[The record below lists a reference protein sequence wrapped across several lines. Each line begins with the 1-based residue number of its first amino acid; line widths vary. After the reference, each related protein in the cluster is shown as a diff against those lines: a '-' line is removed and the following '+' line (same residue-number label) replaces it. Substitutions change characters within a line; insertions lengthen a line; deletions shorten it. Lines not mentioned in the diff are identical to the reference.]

1 MKKFILFILLILCI
15 SPASYGSEIKKI
27 SLQEALDMA
36 VENNI
41 DYQASKMDIDI
52 AENKVKASNRLQ
64 NPQINSFFNIGDIGK
79 GNPQT
84 AGLLETVEIAKRDAR
99 KKLALSNLELTKQN
113 LDYIKFDLKMDVR
126 EAYINLVLAKEIL
139 LVLESRQRL
148 IQDLLEIAQKRVA
161 AGEVE
166 EVDVIQTEIALNQL
180 VIQVNTQKANVKS
193 AMYDFNKAINI
204 KNEGTI
210 KYDAQ
215 DDNFS
220 DKDDFIALLSPK
232 PRDKLPP
239 FEVIMNKSLQ
249 NRYDIKIAKQ
259 EIDVAKKN
267 LVYVERQRVPDIEL
281 QGGYGFMTRGM
292 SETGRYMDGAY
303 AGASIVNIPLFYTFK
318 PEIQNAKMQVDQAEL
333 KYTSVE
339 NKAINDLHSAYEKF
353 LTAKINLNYYN
364 DNLLKNSNELIKVAK
379 KNYAQGKS
387 SLTTLIVMEQS
398 YRSIVAGYT
407 YALADYYKCWIE
419 FLREV
424 NVENFNLKEDSDDES
439 L

>member
-1 MKKFILFILLILCI
+1 MKKFILILLILLICP
-15 SPASYGSEIKKI
+15 SVYAGEIKKI

-41 DYQASKMDIDI
+41 DYQASKMDIGI

-64 NPQINSFFNIGDIGK
+64 NPQINTFFNIGDIGR

-84 AGLLETVEIAKRDAR
+84 AGLSETVEIAKRDAR
-99 KKLALSNLELTKQN
+99 KKLALANLELTKQN

-126 EAYINLVLAKEIL
+126 EAYVNLVLAKEIL

-148 IQDLLEIAQKRVA
+148 LQDLLEIAKKRVA

-166 EVDVIQTEIALNQL
+166 EIDVIQTEIALNQL

-193 AMYDFNKAINI
+193 AMFDFNKAINI
-204 KNEGTI
+204 KNEGSI

-239 FEVIMNKSLQ
+239 FELIMENSLK

-267 LVYVERQRVPDIEL
+267 LVYVARQRVPDIEL
-281 QGGYGFMTRGM
+281 QGGYGFMTKGM
-292 SETGRYMDGAY
+292 SESGSYTNGAY
-303 AGASIVNIPLFYTFK
+303 AGANIVNIPLFYTFK
-318 PEIQNAKMQVDQAEL
+318 PEIQNAKMQVNQAEL

-339 NKAINDLHSAYEKF
+339 NKAVNDLHSAYEKF
-353 LTAKINLNYYN
+353 LTAKLNLNYYN

-407 YALADYYKCWIE
+407 YALADYYNCWID

-424 NVENFNLKEDSDDES
+424 NVENFDLKEES

>member
-1 MKKFILFILLILCI
+1 MRKFVLILLILLIC
-15 SPASYGSEIKKI
+15 PACFAGEIKKI

-36 VENNI
+36 IENNI
-41 DYQASKMDIDI
+41 DYQASKMDIGI
-52 AENKVKASNRLQ
+52 AQNNVKSSNRLQ
-64 NPQINSFFNIGDIGK
+64 NPQINTFFNIGDIGR
-79 GNPQT
+79 GNPQV
-84 AGLLETVEIAKRDAR
+84 AGLSETVEIAKRDAR
-99 KKLALSNLELTKQN
+99 KKLALANLELTKQN

-126 EAYINLVLAKEIL
+126 EAYVNLVLAKEIL

-148 IQDLLEIAQKRVA
+148 LQDLLEIAKKRVA

-166 EVDVIQTEIALNQL
+166 EIDVIQTEIALNQL

-204 KNEGTI
+204 KNEGKI

-220 DKDDFIALLSPK
+220 DNDDFIALLSPK

-239 FEVIMNKSLQ
+239 FELIIESSLK

-259 EIDVAKKN
+259 QIDVAKKN
-267 LVYVERQRVPDIEL
+267 LIYITRQRIPDIEL
-281 QGGYGFMTRGM
+281 QGGYGFMTKGM
-292 SETGRYMDGAY
+292 SESGAYMNGAY
-303 AGASIVNIPLFYTFK
+303 AGANIVNIPLLYTYK
-318 PEIQNAKMQVDQAEL
+318 PEIENAKMQVDQAEL

-339 NKAINDLHSAYEKF
+339 NKAINDLHGAYEKF
-353 LTAKINLNYYN
+353 LTAKLNLNYYN
-364 DNLLKNSNELIKVAK
+364 DNLLKNSHELIKVAK

-407 YALADYYKCWIE
+407 YALADYYNCWID

-424 NVENFNLKEDSDDES
+424 NVENFNLKEET

>member
-1 MKKFILFILLILCI
+1 MKKFVLILLILLICL
-15 SPASYGSEIKKI
+15 AGYAGEIKKI
-27 SLQEALDMA
+27 SLQEALDIA

-41 DYQASKMDIDI
+41 DYQASKMDIGI

-64 NPQINSFFNIGDIGK
+64 NPQVNSFFNIGDIGR

-84 AGLLETVEIAKRDAR
+84 AGLSETVEIAKRDAR
-99 KKLALSNLELTKQN
+99 KKLAMANLELTRQN

-126 EAYINLVLAKEIL
+126 EAYVNLVLTKEIL

-148 IQDLLEIAQKRVA
+148 LQDLLEIAKKRVA

-193 AMYDFNKAINI
+193 AMFDFNKAINI
-204 KNEGTI
+204 KNEGSI
-210 KYDAQ
+210 KYDAL

-239 FEVIMNKSLQ
+239 FELIMESSLK

-259 EIDVAKKN
+259 QIDVARKN
-267 LVYVERQRVPDIEL
+267 LVYVTRQRVPDIEL
-281 QGGYGFMTRGM
+281 MGGYGFMTKGM
-292 SETGRYMDGAY
+292 SETGAYMNGAY
-303 AGASIVNIPLFYTFK
+303 AGANIVNIPLFYTFK

-353 LTAKINLNYYN
+353 LTAKLNLNYYN

-407 YALADYYKCWIE
+407 YALADYYNCWID

-424 NVENFNLKEDSDDES
+424 NVENFDLKEES

>member
-1 MKKFILFILLILCI
+1 MKKFVLILLILLIC
-15 SPASYGSEIKKI
+15 PAGYAGEIKKI
-27 SLQEALDMA
+27 SLQEALDIA

-41 DYQASKMDIDI
+41 DYQASKMDIGI

-64 NPQINSFFNIGDIGK
+64 NPQVNSFFNIGDIGR

-84 AGLLETVEIAKRDAR
+84 AGLSETVEIAKRDAR
-99 KKLALSNLELTKQN
+99 KKLAMANLELTRQN

-126 EAYINLVLAKEIL
+126 EAYVNLVLTKEIL

-148 IQDLLEIAQKRVA
+148 LQDLLEIAKKRVA

-193 AMYDFNKAINI
+193 AMFDFNKAINI
-204 KNEGTI
+204 KNEGSI
-210 KYDAQ
+210 KYDAL

-239 FEVIMNKSLQ
+239 FELIMESSLK

-259 EIDVAKKN
+259 QIDVARKN
-267 LVYVERQRVPDIEL
+267 LVYVTRQRVPDIEL
-281 QGGYGFMTRGM
+281 MGGYGFMTKGM
-292 SETGRYMDGAY
+292 SETGAYMNGAY
-303 AGASIVNIPLFYTFK
+303 AGANIVNIPLFYTFK

-353 LTAKINLNYYN
+353 LTAKLNLNYYN

-407 YALADYYKCWIE
+407 YALADYYNCWID

-424 NVENFNLKEDSDDES
+424 NVENFDLKEES

>member
-1 MKKFILFILLILCI
+1 MKKFILILLILLICP
-15 SPASYGSEIKKI
+15 SVYAGEIKKI
-27 SLQEALDMA
+27 SLQEALDIA

-41 DYQASKMDIDI
+41 DYQASKMDIGI

-64 NPQINSFFNIGDIGK
+64 NPQVNSFFNIGDIGR

-84 AGLLETVEIAKRDAR
+84 AGLSETVEIAKRDAR
-99 KKLALSNLELTKQN
+99 KKLAMANLELTRQN

-126 EAYINLVLAKEIL
+126 EAYVNLVLAKEIL

-148 IQDLLEIAQKRVA
+148 LQDLLEIAKKRVA

-193 AMYDFNKAINI
+193 AMFDFNKAINI
-204 KNEGTI
+204 KNEGSI
-210 KYDAQ
+210 KYDAL

-239 FEVIMNKSLQ
+239 FELIMESSLK

-259 EIDVAKKN
+259 QIDVARKN
-267 LVYVERQRVPDIEL
+267 LVYVTRQRVPDIEL
-281 QGGYGFMTRGM
+281 MGGYGFMTKGM
-292 SETGRYMDGAY
+292 SETGAYMNGAY
-303 AGASIVNIPLFYTFK
+303 AGANIVNIPLFYTFK

-353 LTAKINLNYYN
+353 LTAKLNLNYYN

-407 YALADYYKCWIE
+407 YALADYYNCWID

-424 NVENFNLKEDSDDES
+424 NVENFDLKEES

>member
-1 MKKFILFILLILCI
+1 MKKFILILLIIFICP
-15 SPASYGSEIKKI
+15 SVYAGEIKKI
-27 SLQEALDMA
+27 SLQEALDIA

-41 DYQASKMDIDI
+41 DYQASKMDIGI

-64 NPQINSFFNIGDIGK
+64 NPQINTFFNIGDIGK

-84 AGLLETVEIAKRDAR
+84 AGLSETIEIAKRDAR
-99 KKLALSNLELTKQN
+99 KKLALANLELTKQN

-126 EAYINLVLAKEIL
+126 EAYVNLVLAKEIL

-148 IQDLLEIAQKRVA
+148 LQDLLEIAKKRVA

-166 EVDVIQTEIALNQL
+166 EIDVIQTEIALNQL

-193 AMYDFNKAINI
+193 AMFNFNKAINI
-204 KNEGTI
+204 KNEGSI

-239 FEVIMNKSLQ
+239 FELIMENSLK

-259 EIDVAKKN
+259 EIDIAKKN
-267 LVYVERQRVPDIEL
+267 LVYVARQRVPDIEL
-281 QGGYGFMTRGM
+281 QGGYGFMTKGM
-292 SETGRYMDGAY
+292 SESGSYTNGAY
-303 AGASIVNIPLFYTFK
+303 AGANIVNIPLFYTFK
-318 PEIQNAKMQVDQAEL
+318 PEIQNAKMQVNQAEL

-353 LTAKINLNYYN
+353 LTAKLNLNYYN

-407 YALADYYKCWIE
+407 YALADYYKCWID

-424 NVENFNLKEDSDDES
+424 NVENFDLSEES

>member
-1 MKKFILFILLILCI
+1 MGKFVLILLILLIC
-15 SPASYGSEIKKI
+15 PACFAGEIKKI

-36 VENNI
+36 IENNI
-41 DYQASKMDIDI
+41 DYQASKMDIGI
-52 AENKVKASNRLQ
+52 AQNNVKSSNRLQ
-64 NPQINSFFNIGDIGK
+64 NPQINTFFNIGDIGR
-79 GNPQT
+79 GNPQV
-84 AGLLETVEIAKRDAR
+84 AGLSETVEIAKRDAR
-99 KKLALSNLELTKQN
+99 KKLALANLELTKQN

-126 EAYINLVLAKEIL
+126 EAYVNLVLAKEIL

-148 IQDLLEIAQKRVA
+148 LQDLLEIAKKRVA

-166 EVDVIQTEIALNQL
+166 EIDVIQTEIALNQL

-204 KNEGTI
+204 KNEGKI

-220 DKDDFIALLSPK
+220 DNDDFIALLSPK

-239 FEVIMNKSLQ
+239 FELIIESSLK

-259 EIDVAKKN
+259 QIDVAKKN
-267 LVYVERQRVPDIEL
+267 LIYITRQRIPDIEL
-281 QGGYGFMTRGM
+281 QGGYGFMTKGM
-292 SETGRYMDGAY
+292 SESGAYMNGAY
-303 AGASIVNIPLFYTFK
+303 AGANIVNIPLLYTYK
-318 PEIQNAKMQVDQAEL
+318 PEIENAKMQVDQAEL

-339 NKAINDLHSAYEKF
+339 NKAINDLHGAYEKF
-353 LTAKINLNYYN
+353 LTAKLNLNYYN
-364 DNLLKNSNELIKVAK
+364 DNLLKNSHELIKVAK

-407 YALADYYKCWIE
+407 YALADYYNCWID

-424 NVENFNLKEDSDDES
+424 NVENFNLKEET

>member
-1 MKKFILFILLILCI
+1 MKKFILILLILLICP
-15 SPASYGSEIKKI
+15 SVYAGEIKKI

-41 DYQASKMDIDI
+41 DYQASKMDIGI

-64 NPQINSFFNIGDIGK
+64 NPQINTFFNIGDIGR

-84 AGLLETVEIAKRDAR
+84 AGLSETVEIAKRDAR
-99 KKLALSNLELTKQN
+99 KKLALANLELTKQN

-126 EAYINLVLAKEIL
+126 EAYVNLVLAKEIL
-139 LVLESRQRL
+139 NVLQSRQKL
-148 IQDLLEIAQKRVA
+148 IQDLLEIAKKRVA

-193 AMYDFNKAINI
+193 AMFDFNKAINI
-204 KNEGTI
+204 KNEGSI
-210 KYDAQ
+210 KYDAL

-239 FEVIMNKSLQ
+239 FELIMENSLK

-267 LVYVERQRVPDIEL
+267 LVYVARQRVPDIEL
-281 QGGYGFMTRGM
+281 QGGYGFMTKGM
-292 SETGRYMDGAY
+292 SESGAYMNGAY
-303 AGASIVNIPLFYTFK
+303 AGANIVNIPLFYTFK
-318 PEIQNAKMQVDQAEL
+318 PEIQNAKMQVNQAEL

-353 LTAKINLNYYN
+353 LTAKLNLNYYN

-407 YALADYYKCWIE
+407 YALADYYNCWID

-424 NVENFNLKEDSDDES
+424 NVENFDLKEES

>member
-1 MKKFILFILLILCI
+1 MKKFVLILLILLIC
-15 SPASYGSEIKKI
+15 PAGYAGEIKKI
-27 SLQEALDMA
+27 SLQEALDIA

-41 DYQASKMDIDI
+41 DYQASKMDIGI

-64 NPQINSFFNIGDIGK
+64 NPQVNSFFNIGDIGR

-84 AGLLETVEIAKRDAR
+84 AGLSETVEIAKRDAR
-99 KKLALSNLELTKQN
+99 KKLAMANLELTRQN

-126 EAYINLVLAKEIL
+126 EAYVNLVLTKEIL

-148 IQDLLEIAQKRVA
+148 LQDLLEIAKKRVA

-193 AMYDFNKAINI
+193 AMFDFNKAINI
-204 KNEGTI
+204 KNEGSI
-210 KYDAQ
+210 KYDAL

-239 FEVIMNKSLQ
+239 FELIMESSLK

-259 EIDVAKKN
+259 QIDVAKKN
-267 LVYVERQRVPDIEL
+267 LVYVTRQRVPDIEL
-281 QGGYGFMTRGM
+281 MGGYGFMTKGM
-292 SETGRYMDGAY
+292 SETGAYMNGAY
-303 AGASIVNIPLFYTFK
+303 AGANIVNIPLFYTFK

-353 LTAKINLNYYN
+353 LTAKLNLNYYN

-407 YALADYYKCWIE
+407 YALADYYNCWID

-424 NVENFNLKEDSDDES
+424 NVENFDLKEES

>member
-1 MKKFILFILLILCI
+1 MRKFVLILLILLIC
-15 SPASYGSEIKKI
+15 PACFAGEIRKI

-36 VENNI
+36 IENNI
-41 DYQASKMDIDI
+41 DYQASKMDIGI
-52 AENKVKASNRLQ
+52 AQNNVKSSNRLQ
-64 NPQINSFFNIGDIGK
+64 NPQINTFFNIGDIGR
-79 GNPQT
+79 GNPQV
-84 AGLLETVEIAKRDAR
+84 AGLSETVEIAKRDAR
-99 KKLALSNLELTKQN
+99 KKLALANLELTKQN

-126 EAYINLVLAKEIL
+126 EAYVNLVLAKEIL

-148 IQDLLEIAQKRVA
+148 LQDLLEIAKKRVA

-166 EVDVIQTEIALNQL
+166 EIDVIQTEIALNQL

-204 KNEGTI
+204 KNEGKI

-220 DKDDFIALLSPK
+220 DNDDFIALLSPK

-239 FEVIMNKSLQ
+239 FELIIESSLK

-259 EIDVAKKN
+259 QIDVAKKN
-267 LVYVERQRVPDIEL
+267 LIYITRQRIPDIEL
-281 QGGYGFMTRGM
+281 QGGYGFMTKGM
-292 SETGRYMDGAY
+292 SESGAYMNGAY
-303 AGASIVNIPLFYTFK
+303 AGANIVNIPLLYTYK
-318 PEIQNAKMQVDQAEL
+318 PEIENAKMQVDQAEL

-339 NKAINDLHSAYEKF
+339 NKAINDLHGAYEKF
-353 LTAKINLNYYN
+353 LTAKLNLNYYN
-364 DNLLKNSNELIKVAK
+364 DNLLKNSHELIKVAK

-407 YALADYYKCWIE
+407 YALADYYNCWID

-424 NVENFNLKEDSDDES
+424 NVENFNLKEET

>member
-1 MKKFILFILLILCI
+1 MKKFILILLILLICP
-15 SPASYGSEIKKI
+15 SVYAGEIKKI

-41 DYQASKMDIDI
+41 DYQASKMDIGI

-64 NPQINSFFNIGDIGK
+64 NPQINTFFNIGDIGR

-84 AGLLETVEIAKRDAR
+84 AGLSETVEIAKRDAR
-99 KKLALSNLELTKQN
+99 KKLALANLELTKQN

-126 EAYINLVLAKEIL
+126 EAYVNLVLAKEIL

-148 IQDLLEIAQKRVA
+148 LQDLLEIAKKRVA

-193 AMYDFNKAINI
+193 AMFDFNKAINI
-204 KNEGTI
+204 KNEGSI
-210 KYDAQ
+210 KYDAL

-239 FEVIMNKSLQ
+239 FELIMENSLK
-249 NRYDIKIAKQ
+249 NRYDIRIAKQ

-267 LVYVERQRVPDIEL
+267 LVYVARQRIPDIEL
-281 QGGYGFMTRGM
+281 QGGYGFMTKGM
-292 SETGRYMDGAY
+292 SESGAYMNGAY
-303 AGASIVNIPLFYTFK
+303 AGANIVNIPLFYTFK
-318 PEIQNAKMQVDQAEL
+318 PEIQNAKMQVNQAEL

-339 NKAINDLHSAYEKF
+339 NKAVNDLHSAYEKF
-353 LTAKINLNYYN
+353 LTAKLNLNYYN

-407 YALADYYKCWIE
+407 YALADYYNCWID

-424 NVENFNLKEDSDDES
+424 NVENFDLKEES